1 MGDLVVLS
9 YMIMAIPCKLS
20 ILDSVFGKN
29 EALQE
34 SSTTQFYGTTIVLN
48 ILAIICAIAIPDL
61 ALINGLN
68 GAICTNMN
76 AFIMPALFFIVIRSR
91 PEDKSEEAVPISSMR
106 NLPYFLLI
114 LFGTTMLVLGT
125 KQVVGGMM
133 NSS

>member
-61 ALINGLN
+61 SLINGLN

-76 AFIMPALFFIVIRSR
+76 AFIMPPLFYIVIRSR
-91 PEDKSEEAVPISSMR
+91 PSDPNIPGVPVFSMR
-106 NLPYFLLI
+106 NFPYFCI
-114 LFGTTMLVLGT
+114 IMFGVTMLLLGT
-125 KQVVGGMM
+125 YMVISRMI
-133 NSS
+133 SS